1 MKKKWLIVG
10 VIIIAVASIFIW
22 NRFLKVS
29 DEGLTNRNI
38 DMDIDI
44 IPGLVMTVERGD
56 LRKTVSTSGYL
67 QPADEKVL
75 TFNLNGEIEEILI
88 TEGNRVSEGEEL
100 MRLGKN
106 QQELNYLKAKNA
118 YELIKINGSESEIK
132 EQELNLK
139 ITEKNLKDTTLRAP
153 FAGLITD
160 VSVKPG
166 DYINSGREV
175 AYIIDDSSYE
185 IEVSI
190 NEIDSLEVRVGQ
202 EVIITLDAFPGREFS
217 GRVREIHNYTKNV
230 NGVVTLPI
238 IVQLDQVD
246 KQFKPGFSALLEIIV
261 GKAEGKM
268 LIPITATLDRGGRQM
283 VVQVIDNKPKLTPVK
298 TGISDGVYTV
308 IEDGLAE
315 GDQILI
321 NVYEFAGI
329 SPEADFMKA
338 IRHPEGGGMPPGMG
352 VIRQGTK
359 QK

>member
-1 MKKKWLIVG
+1 MKKKWLIIG
-10 VIIIAVASIFIW
+10 LIIILIAAIFIW
-22 NRFLKVS
+22 NRFFKGS
-29 DEGLTNRNI
+29 DEELADQNINMNI
-38 DMDIDI
+38 DIN
-44 IPGLVMTVERGD
+44 PRLVMTVERGD
-56 LRKTVSTSGYL
+56 LRKMVSTSGYL

-118 YELIKINGSESEIK
+118 YELIKIDGSESEIK

-139 ITEKNLKDTTLRAP
+139 IAEKNLKDTTLRAP
-153 FAGLITD
+153 FTGLITE
-160 VSVKPG
+160 VTVKQG
-166 DYINSGREV
+166 DYVTQGMQV
-175 AYIIDDSSYE
+175 AYLIDDSSYK

-190 NEIDSLEVRVGQ
+190 NEIDSLEIRVGQ

-217 GRVREIHNYTKNV
+217 GRVKEIYNYTKNV

-238 IVQLDQVD
+238 IVQMDQVE

-329 SPEADFMKA
+329 SPEDNFMRS
-338 IRHPEGGGMPPGMG
+338 IQHPAGGGMPPGMG
-352 VIRQGTK
+352 VIRQRYK
-359 QK
+359 E